1 MKHRR
6 SLIRLCFVFLS
17 LQGCIE
23 EVTIEE
29 LVGRTSGRLVVEGL
43 ITNEMKPHLVKLS
56 RVNTALPEN
65 PPAVVSGA
73 SVSITDGKI
82 TWPLSE
88 YPQGSG
94 SYWTDTLQGEP
105 GATYTLL
112 VNIGSSTYH
121 ASDQMPQ
128 ETGLDPNDNYLQKYL
143 GKGPKN
149 YYLGGP
155 LVLYGSDSPARITYS
170 LQDVPDSSMTYYSF
184 PGVDPDNVV
193 PTFSND
199 LQFPPGSV
207 LMQTKYSLSHQHYL
221 FLRAVLLEVKYYG
234 GFLGSIRG
242 NVPTNLSEGAL
253 GFFGACAAHSRMVRV
268 D

>member
-1 MKHRR
+1 MNLR
-6 SLIRLCFVFLS
+6 SLIHLCLVLLS

-23 EVTIEE
+23 EVTMEE
-29 LVGRTSGRLVVEGL
+29 LVGPISGRLVVEGL
-43 ITNEMKPHLVKLS
+43 ITNEKKPHRVKLS

-65 PPAVVSGA
+65 PPSVVSDA

-94 SYWTDTLQGEP
+94 SYWTDTIQGEP
-105 GATYTLL
+105 GATYTL
-112 VNIGSSTYH
+112 VVSVGNATYR

-128 ETGLDPNDNYLQKYL
+128 EAGFDLDDNYLQKYL
-143 GKGPKN
+143 GKGPDN
-149 YYLGGP
+149 YYLNGP
-155 LVLYGSDSPARITYS
+155 LVLYGADAPARITYS
-170 LQDVPDSSMTYYSF
+170 LQHLPDSSMTYFSF

-193 PTFSND
+193 PTFSDD

-207 LMQTKYSLSHQHYL
+207 LRQTKYSLSQQHYL
-221 FLRAVLLEVKYYG
+221 FIRAVLLEVKYYG
-234 GFLGSIRG
+234 GFFGSTRG

-253 GFFGACAAHSRMVRV
+253 GFFGACAAHSRMARV